1 MNIKT
6 SILFFMT
13 LATGSGVYAQT
24 PLRPDAPAHI
34 PTHAPSGDVLP
45 EQETTPA
52 EEVTAEPYAWKIL
65 PPLGLREPSTIDTL
79 YVNYAQRF
87 VPSLV
92 ADAYGTTGNFGAP
105 GRTLLYFERE
115 PMSDFFFTDALRY
128 WKPSLAGMKFYN
140 TRIPMTLLS
149 YNNAGGK
156 ENAQDRLH
164 GIFSGNVDAHGQ
176 VGAMIDYLYSKG
188 CYDYQATKHLNWGFS
203 GSYIG
208 DRYEFQGFFNHW
220 NMLNMENGG
229 ITDDLYIT
237 DPAQLQGGQASIQ
250 PKAIPTNLTG
260 AFNRVSGAQL
270 YLNNTYNVGFW
281 KEEEVDDTT
290 TVRTYVP
297 VTRFVWTLDYQK
309 GRHTFRD
316 TQASDTEFWKNTYLY
331 PDESNDRTNYWS
343 LSNTLGVQLIEEFNK
358 FAKFGL
364 SAFVTH
370 QIRNYKQTT
379 DTIDRVVPLP
389 DGLSPY
395 PVGKVPGS
403 HSENLLWVGGQLTK
417 QRGSILTYD
426 ATARFGL
433 IGPAVGD
440 LEIDGRVNTRFP
452 LFGDSVSITGYGR
465 FRNVAAPYLMNHYVS
480 NHFIWDND
488 FGKTRSLRLGGILN
502 IPHTRTYINAGVENV
517 QNLIYFGP
525 DCLPVQAGGSVQVVS
540 ASLHQDFKFGPL
552 VWQNRVT
559 LQTSSDETVIPLPKL
574 AVYSN
579 LSLNFKVAGVL
590 HVQLGVDCDY
600 YTKYKS
606 IDYQPATM
614 TFYNQRTIDVG
625 GYPLMNA
632 FANMKLSKVRFY
644 VMMSHVNQGMMGDN
658 YFSLPHYPINPR
670 RFQMGLSVDFPN

>member
-1 MNIKT
+1 MTVKS
-6 SILFFMT
+6 SILLLIALCASSSG
-13 LATGSGVYAQT
+13 LAQNTRMPQPPPVPNPEAA
-24 PLRPDAPAHI
+24 DAPAL
-34 PTHAPSGDVLP
+34 D
-45 EQETTPA
+45 QEA
-52 EEVTAEPYAWKIL
+52 ADAQPYAWKIL

-79 YVNYAQRF
+79 YMNYAQRF
-87 VPSLV
+87 VPSMV
-92 ADAYGTTGNFGAP
+92 TDAYGTTGNYGAP

-115 PMSDFFFTDALRY
+115 PMSDFFFADALRY
-128 WKPSLAGMKFYN
+128 WKPSLEGMKFYN

-156 ENAQDRLH
+156 ENSQDRLH
-164 GIFSGNVDAHGQ
+164 GIFSGNVDARGQ

-237 DPAQLQGGQASIQ
+237 DPAQLQGGQSSIQ
-250 PKAIPTNLTG
+250 PKAIPTNLVG
-260 AFNRVSGAQL
+260 AFNRVSGGQL

-290 TVRTYVP
+290 TVRIYVP

-316 TQASDTEFWKNTYLY
+316 NQAADTEFWKHSYLY
-331 PDESNDRTNYWS
+331 PESSDDRTSYWS
-343 LSNTLGVQLIEEFNK
+343 LSNTVGIQLLEEFNK

-364 SAFVTH
+364 AAFVTH
-370 QIRNYKQTT
+370 QIRSYKQTT

-389 DGLSPY
+389 EGLSPY
-395 PVGKVPGS
+395 PVDKVPGS
-403 HSENLLWVGGQLTK
+403 HKENLLWVGGQLTK

-433 IGPAVGD
+433 IGPVVGD

-452 LFGDSVSITGYGR
+452 LFGDSVGITGYGR

-488 FGKTRSLRLGGILN
+488 FGKTRSLRFGGILD
-502 IPHTRTYINAGVENV
+502 IPHTRTYIDAGVENV

-540 ASLHQDFKFGPL
+540 AALHQNFKFGPL
-552 VWQNRVT
+552 LWQNRVT
-559 LQTSSDETVIPLPKL
+559 VQTSSDEAVIPLPKL

-590 HVQLGVDCDY
+590 SVQFGVDCDY

-614 TFYNQRTIDVG
+614 AFYNQQTVETG

-632 FANMKLSKVRFY
+632 FVNMKLSKVRFY
-644 VMMSHVNQGMMGDN
+644 VLMSHVNQGMTGEN

-670 RFQMGLSVDFPN
+670 RFQIGLSIDFPN

>member
-1 MNIKT
+1 MNLKL
-6 SILFFMT
+6 SISVFL
-13 LATGSGVYAQT
+13 LLLSAISSVAQN
-24 PLRPDAPAHI
+24 PSLRPAPA
-34 PTHAPSGDVLP
+34 PVPPSPSQP
-45 EQETTPA
+45 EEMESDEA
-52 EEVTAEPYAWKIL
+52 VADDEASTAPYAWTIL

-79 YVNYAQRF
+79 YQNYAQRF
-87 VPSLV
+87 VPSMV
-92 ADAYGTTGNFGAP
+92 TDAYGTTGNLGAP
-105 GRTLLYFERE
+105 GRTLIYFERE

-128 WKPSLAGMKFYN
+128 WKPSLSGMRFYN

-156 ENAQDRLH
+156 ENSQDRLH
-164 GIFSGNVDAHGQ
+164 GLFSGNVDARGQ

-316 TQASDTEFWKNTYLY
+316 TQASDTEFWKHSYLY
-331 PDESNDRTNYWS
+331 PDQSDDRTGYWS
-343 LSNTLGVQLIEEFNK
+343 LSNTFGVQLLEEFNK

-364 SAFVTH
+364 AAFVTH
-370 QIRNYKQTT
+370 QIRSYKQTT

-389 DGLSPY
+389 EGLSPY
-395 PVGKVPGS
+395 PVDKVPGS
-403 HSENLLWVGGQLTK
+403 HKENLLWVGGQLTK
-417 QRGSILTYD
+417 QRGTILTYD

-433 IGPAVGD
+433 IGPVVGD

-465 FRNVAAPYLMNHYVS
+465 FRNTAAPYLMNHYVS

-488 FGKTRSLRLGGILN
+488 FGKTRSLRLGGILD
-502 IPHTRTYINAGVENV
+502 IPHTRTRIDAGVENV

-540 ASLHQDFKFGPL
+540 ASLNQNFKFGPL
-552 VWQNRVT
+552 LWQNRLT
-559 LQTSSDETVIPLPKL
+559 LQTSSDEAVIPLPKL

-579 LSLNFKVAGVL
+579 LSLNFKIAGVL
-590 HVQLGVDCDY
+590 FVQLGVDCDY

-614 TFYNQRTIDVG
+614 AFYNQRNIDVG

-644 VMMSHVNQGMMGDN
+644 VLMSHVNQGMTGEN

-670 RFQMGLSVDFPN
+670 RFQIGLSIDFPN